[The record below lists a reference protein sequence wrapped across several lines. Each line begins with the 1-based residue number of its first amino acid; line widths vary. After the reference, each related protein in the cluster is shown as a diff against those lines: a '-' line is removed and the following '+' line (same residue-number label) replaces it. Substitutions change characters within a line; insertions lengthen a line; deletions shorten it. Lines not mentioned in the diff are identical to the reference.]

1 MDILDVNIN
10 KNATIEEMEI
20 DLIRDAV
27 EQSEKIKEM
36 MMTQTNDIKKI
47 ISIVEKFIKQKK
59 LICYGGTAINN
70 ILPKK
75 YRFYG
80 KNDMPDYD
88 VYSKTPLE
96 DSKELADLYA
106 KEGLTNIEVR
116 TSIHKGTYK
125 VGVNFIDIADITYMD
140 ETTYGN
146 IQKELVII
154 DDFHYAPVNYLRM
167 AMYKELARP
176 NGDIS
181 RWEKVFTR
189 LNLLNHSFPMR
200 EKQCDKL
207 EFKDDLYTEEI
218 LSAIEL
224 IKDTLITHK
233 SVFIGEYAAT
243 LYGKYMSKEHK
254 NQIKNGTYYVEIL
267 TDDAKSDVKMLKEKL
282 EKKGYTKV
290 KIHSREPIGKII
302 ETHYELTVNERT
314 ACILYQ
320 SEGCYNFNT
329 IQHNKKKIKVATIDT
344 MLTFLLAA
352 MYTGREYYNNDKLLC
367 IATYI
372 FLIQIKNRL
381 AKRGLTKRFTLDCI
395 GHEKT
400 LLERRQEKVKKY
412 KLLKKDRTSDEF
424 KELFFKYNPNE
435 EKEMKEL
442 LKQEKKKNKSVKMLD
457 KIKSIVKKKN
467 KTAKKKKN

>member
-1 MDILDVNIN
+1 
-10 KNATIEEMEI
+10 
-20 DLIRDAV
+20 
-27 EQSEKIKEM
+27 
-36 MMTQTNDIKKI
+36 
-47 ISIVEKFIKQKK
+47 
-59 LICYGGTAINN
+59 
-70 ILPKK
+70 
-75 YRFYG
+75 
-80 KNDMPDYD
+80 
-88 VYSKTPLE
+88 
-96 DSKELADLYA
+96 
-106 KEGLTNIEVR
+106 
-116 TSIHKGTYK
+116 
-125 VGVNFIDIADITYMD
+125 
-140 ETTYGN
+140 
-146 IQKELVII
+146 
-154 DDFHYAPVNYLRM
+154 
-167 AMYKELARP
+167 
-176 NGDIS
+176 
-181 RWEKVFTR
+181 
-189 LNLLNHSFPMR
+189 
-200 EKQCDKL
+200 
-207 EFKDDLYTEEI
+207 
-218 LSAIEL
+218 
-224 IKDTLITHK
+224 
-233 SVFIGEYAAT
+233 
-243 LYGKYMSKEHK
+243 
-254 NQIKNGTYYVEIL
+254 
-267 TDDAKSDVKMLKEKL
+267 MLKEKL

-329 IQHNKKKIKVATIDT
+329 IQNNKKKIKVATIDT

>member
-1 MDILDVNIN
+1 MDILDININ

-75 YRFYG
+75 YRFYSV
-80 KNDMPDYD
+80 NDMPDYD

-106 KEGLTNIEVR
+106 KEGLTNIGVR

-146 IQKELVII
+146 IQKELVVI

-167 AMYKELARP
+167 AMYKELSRP

-207 EFKDDLYTEEI
+207 EFKDDLYTEET

-224 IKDTLITHK
+224 VKDTLITHK

-254 NQIKNGTYYVEIL
+254 EKIKNGTYYVEIL

-290 KIHSREPIGKII
+290 KIVSREPIGKII

-314 ACILYQ
+314 VCIVYQ

-329 IQHNKKKIKVATIDT
+329 IKQNKKKIKVATIDT

-352 MYTGREYYNNDKLLC
+352 MYTGREYYNNEKLLC
-367 IATYI
+367 ISTYI
-372 FLIQIKNRL
+372 YLIQIKNRM

-400 LLERRQEKVKKY
+400 LLERRQEKVNKY
-412 KLLKKDRTSDEF
+412 KALKKDRTSDEF

-467 KTAKKKKN
+467 KTIKKKKN